1 MEALFLGL
9 NLAEQRGGRKKR
21 RRRRRREGKDTEKEE
36 RIPHVTDKALDIQQF
51 KASQYIQH

>member
-21 RRRRRREGKDTEKEE
+21 RRRRRREDKDTEKEE